1 MKAYKLTDSDG
12 RTKLETQWGE
22 NIAHSAKGQNKHLC
36 SDGWI
41 HFYTDTR
48 LAVVINPSHA
58 DFHTP
63 LLWECETSGKHIH
76 EPLKSGCKTLTT
88 IRKIPL
94 PEISL
99 TQKIAF
105 AILSAKE
112 VYFDS
117 KWVKWAD
124 GWLSGEDRS
133 RKAALAAALDAA
145 DVASIN
151 AYAALAA
158 ARAVFDAASID
169 AYVAHAALDAA
180 SIASIDAYAARA
192 ARDAASIDAYVAHA
206 ADAAADATARDK
218 TIDFV
223 TLMDKAMTYK

>member
-48 LAVVINPSHA
+48 LAVVINPRHA

-112 VYFDS
+112 VCFDS

-133 RKAALAAALDAA
+133 RKAADAAYAAYTVAYAADTAVLDAA
-145 DVASIN
+145 AFAADTAAAFAADVVAGVA
-151 AYAALAA
+151 AYAVAVPASAA
-158 ARAVFDAASID
+158 A
-169 AYVAHAALDAA
+169 
-180 SIASIDAYAARA
+180 YA
-192 ARDAASIDAYVAHA
+192 DTTS
-206 ADAAADATARDK
+206 RDK